1 MRSLIEHCKNSF
13 YANDIEREK
22 NKCKKV
28 IIKQTKKPCNYRKY
42 QIQFGLNN
50 FVYKQD
56 ILLTKVP
63 Q

>member
-1 MRSLIEHCKNSF
+1 MKSLIEHCKNSF
-13 YANDIEREK
+13 YANDREREK

-28 IIKQTKKPCNYRKY
+28 TIKQTKKTCNYRKY
-42 QIQFGLNN
+42 QIQFGVNN
-50 FVYKQD
+50 LVYKQY